1 MGPNWAT
8 IYAKMISELVNR
20 MEGKEAQIL
29 APQIFFAMRGPH
41 IGPYHSPGCVYG
53 DEASP
58 DVILGSL
65 SPQAEETSAAGPL
78 TDRIV

>member
-8 IYAKMISELVNR
+8 IYTKMILELVNR

-41 IGPYHSPGCVYG
+41 RSLSSPPRCVYG

-78 TDRIV
+78 TDRIA